1 MTKPAFLVQ
10 HTGNKPNDERRTQVR
25 DLYLSGLTVRAVA
38 DKVGVTFQAVQSM
51 LDRMGVPRRPR
62 GGNTGSHSRRRK

>member
-10 HTGNKPNDERRTQVR
+10 HTGNKPNDERRNQVR

-51 LDRMGVPRRPR
+51 LTRMGVPRRPR

>member
-10 HTGNKPNDERRTQVR
+10 HTGNKPNDERRNQVR

-51 LDRMGVPRRPR
+51 LNRMGVPRRPR

>member
-10 HTGNKPNDERRTQVR
+10 HTGNKPNDERRNQVR